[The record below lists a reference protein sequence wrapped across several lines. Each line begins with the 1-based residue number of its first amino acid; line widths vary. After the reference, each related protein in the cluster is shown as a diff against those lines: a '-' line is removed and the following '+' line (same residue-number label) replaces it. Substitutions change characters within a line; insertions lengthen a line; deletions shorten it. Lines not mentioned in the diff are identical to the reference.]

1 MFEASQSYILC
12 LKGKRLLFILFVNI
26 WKSVFNLLIQVYFL
40 IWATVKIRASLS
52 SGTERYS
59 SDGTAIGHR
68 LTTWRCKCAQNAVE
82 SRYDNCVKETC
93 KWPSRDKK
101 RENRMKTTQMLCKES
116 TGRITVPPWENE
128 EEDVTPASGH
138 VRGCASLRC

>member
-12 LKGKRLLFILFVNI
+12 LKGKGLLFILFVNI

-40 IWATVKIRASLS
+40 IWATVKIRASLL

-59 SDGTAIGHR
+59 SDGIAIGHR
-68 LTTWRCKCAQNAVE
+68 LTSWRCKCAQNAVE
-82 SRYDNCVKETC
+82 SRYDNCVKEIC

-101 RENRMKTTQMLCKES
+101 KRENRKKTTRLCKDRVS
-116 TGRITVPPWENE
+116 WTNHRATLRKWG
-128 EEDVTPASGH
+128 G
-138 VRGCASLRC
+138 GCDACFWSCERSLRC